1 MNSCVLMAKIIRSPE
16 LRYTQDNQTAVAQ
29 MLVEFDGQK
38 PEDPPSTL
46 KVVGWGNLATEISE
60 KYTEGDRVII
70 EGRLSMTVFDRP
82 EGYKEKRAELVV
94 SHIYHLD
101 NLGTSSSY
109 TAPTETT
116 PPKAEKKDKVVP
128 INSYKNKPTAPVAE
142 EVIEEPTYE
151 SNLPTPQPV
160 AAGVEQDLDDIP
172 F

>member
-29 MLVEFDGQK
+29 MLVEFEGQK

-46 KVVGWGNLATEISE
+46 KVVGWGGLATEISE

-82 EGYKEKRAELVV
+82 EGYKEKRAELVI

-101 NLGTSSSY
+101 SLGTTTNTSSS
-109 TAPTETT
+109 TETRSK
-116 PPKAEKKDKVVP
+116 PEEKVAAL
-128 INSYKNKPTAPVAE
+128 NTSKNKNTAPVKE
-142 EVIEEPTYE
+142 DVFDEPSYE
-151 SNLPTPQPV
+151 SFSSPQPV

>member
-29 MLVEFDGQK
+29 MLVEFEGQK

-46 KVVGWGNLATEISE
+46 KVVGWGGLATEISE

-82 EGYKEKRAELVV
+82 EGYKEKRAELVI

-101 NLGTSSSY
+101 SLGTATNTPS
-109 TAPTETT
+109 TETR
-116 PPKAEKKDKVVP
+116 PKPEEKVAAM
-128 INSYKNKPTAPVAE
+128 NNYKNKNTAPVKE
-142 EVIEEPTYE
+142 DFDEPSYE
-151 SNLPTPQPV
+151 SFSSPQPV